1 MRVKFLI
8 VFIFV
13 SITGFSQTNKLLDE
27 YKGLSADSIQ
37 QAIVLKD
44 MLKNVIK
51 YEFSKPVAYEKYIEA
66 GAVSYSKN
74 FNDFAKDFF
83 AEALK
88 IARDIEDYDKIAQML
103 TNIGVVSELQG
114 DYSTALIN
122 YQEALKAFIESD
134 NIRSQS
140 LVYNNIA
147 IVHQELGNIKP
158 AYENLLKS
166 YNLKISLGDSAL
178 IASTL
183 NNFGVFYEESVT
195 NLDSAL
201 YFYSQ
206 ALQIFNSIE
215 DIKNQA
221 MCINNIAVVYSKMG
235 NYDKARDF
243 FEISISRFKELDD
256 KLMLGKALI
265 YFSQVIQDN
274 SNPRDVVRILEEAK
288 VYLLEVNYSNGIIE
302 ASENLA
308 NAYYVNSEYEKSTHE
323 YRFLKSLKDSIL
335 NIEKQTEIN
344 RLEIKFQS
352 VQTQIKIDKLT
363 YEKELQKRHIRQIW
377 FFVIAIVVLFWF
389 IIVVLIMS
397 GRQRK
402 LVLKNKNMIVKQQLL
417 QNQMNPHFLF
427 NVLTSIQSY
436 IADSKIEDASAYLSK
451 FSKLTRIVLQSSAQ
465 EIILLSEEI
474 ELLKNYI
481 ALEHLRLNQSFTFE
495 IDDAEVI
502 DMDDVEIPP
511 MMIQPFVENAI
522 KYGLS
527 NVNKACL
534 KLKILLHDDEVEFW
548 IIDNGPGI
556 QKSSN
561 IQKNHKSMALGIIE
575 QRIAILKQKWKR
587 NVKVEY
593 VSDEKGTKIVVVL
606 PII

>member
-1 MRVKFLI
+1 M
-8 VFIFV
+8 
-13 SITGFSQTNKLLDE
+13 DE

-51 YEFSKPVAYEKYIEA
+51 YEFSKSVSYEKYIEA
-66 GAVSYSKN
+66 GAISYSKN
-74 FNDFAKDFF
+74 FNDFAKEFF

-88 IARDIEDYDKIAQML
+88 IARDIKDYDKIAQML
-103 TNIGVVSELQG
+103 TNIGVISELQG

-158 AYENLLKS
+158 AHENLLKS

-201 YFYSQ
+201 YYYSQ
-206 ALQIFNSIE
+206 ALQIFSSID

-221 MCINNIAVVYSKMG
+221 LCINNIAVVYFKMK
-235 NYDKARDF
+235 NYDKAKDY
-243 FEISISRFKELDD
+243 FEISISKFKDLDD
-256 KLMLGKALI
+256 KLLLGKALV

-274 SNPRDVVRILEEAK
+274 SNARDVVRILEEAK
-288 VYLLEVNYSNGIIE
+288 VYLLEANYSNGIIE

-308 NAYYVNSEYEKSTHE
+308 NAYYVNGEYEKSTLE
-323 YRFLKSLKDSIL
+323 YRFLKSLQDSLL
-335 NIEKQTEIN
+335 NINKQTEIN

-352 VQTQIKIDKLT
+352 AQKQLKIDKLT
-363 YEKELQKRHIRQIW
+363 YEKELQKRRIRQIW
-377 FFVIAIVVLFWF
+377 FFVIAIVVLSWF
-389 IIVVLIMS
+389 IIVVLVMT

-465 EIILLSEEI
+465 ETILLSEEI

-481 ALEHLRLNQSFTFE
+481 ALEHLRMNKSFIFE
-495 IDDAEVI
+495 IDDTDAMDI
-502 DMDDVEIPP
+502 DDAEIPP

-522 KYGLS
+522 KHGLGKVD
-527 NVNKACL
+527 NACL
-534 KLKILLHDDEVEFW
+534 QLKVLLHEDEAEFW
-548 IIDNGPGI
+548 IIDNGPGM
-556 QKSSN
+556 QKS
-561 IQKNHKSMALGIIE
+561 KNNSKDHKSMALDIIE
-575 QRIAILKQKWKR
+575 QRIFILKQKWKR
-587 NVKVEY
+587 NVKIEY
-593 VSDEKGTKIVVVL
+593 LSDEKGTKVVVTL
-606 PII
+606 PLI